1 MDELNSGIEVTEEMD
16 DNFPNL
22 AKYIKPTDT
31 RIWAISKYDKPKEI
45 HIKTHHSWTSEN

>member
-1 MDELNSGIEVTEEMD
+1 METLELNNMTGKKKISMDELNSRIEVTEEMD

-31 RIWAISKYDKPKEI
+31 RI
-45 HIKTHHSWTSEN
+45 